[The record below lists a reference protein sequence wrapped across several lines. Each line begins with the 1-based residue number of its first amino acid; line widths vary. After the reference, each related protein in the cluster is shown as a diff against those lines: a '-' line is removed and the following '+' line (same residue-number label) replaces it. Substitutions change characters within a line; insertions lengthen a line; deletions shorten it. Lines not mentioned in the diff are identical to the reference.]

1 MTTTYDNAVNNV
13 QDSVIAP
20 TLSDEI
26 ERVDYYTLSG
36 IRTLKPQNGISIKM
50 VRYRNGQQEC
60 NVCIH

>member
-1 MTTTYDNAVNNV
+1 MTTIYDHAVNSV
-13 QDSVIAP
+13 QVSAVSP

-26 ERVDYYTLSG
+26 ERVDYYILSG
-36 IRTLKPQNGISIKM
+36 KGTLKPQSGIYIKV